1 MTTFNNGGVPGS
13 HTPIEKGPGAYDSKA
28 LKTHINALY
37 FRTAGAFA
45 QTLHAASNAIYLI
58 SAYAYSI
65 RAIGCFCLKI
75 LMSFNTSL
83 WPALA
88 ALSNSFPLL
97 TTSLQGVIQS

>member
-1 MTTFNNGGVPGS
+1 MTTHINGGVPGH

-65 RAIGCFCLKI
+65 RARGCFFLKN
-75 LMSFNTSL
+75 LMSFNTSI

>member
-1 MTTFNNGGVPGS
+1 MTTHINGGVPGH

-37 FRTAGAFA
+37 FRTVGAFA
-45 QTLHAASNAIYLI
+45 QALYTTSNTMYLI
-58 SAYAYSI
+58 AAYAYSI
-65 RAIGCFCLKI
+65 RARGCFFLKN
-75 LMSFNTSL
+75 LMSFNTSI

-97 TTSLQGVIQS
+97 TTSLQGVLQS

>member
-45 QTLHAASNAIYLI
+45 QALHTTSNTMYLI
-58 SAYAYSI
+58 AAYAYYI
-65 RAIGCFCLKI
+65 WARGCFYLKH
-75 LMSFNTSL
+75 LMSFYTSL

>member
-1 MTTFNNGGVPGS
+1 MTTHINGGVPGH

-45 QTLHAASNAIYLI
+45 QALHTTSNTMYLI
-58 SAYAYSI
+58 AAYAYYI
-65 RAIGCFCLKI
+65 WARGCFYLKH
-75 LMSFNTSL
+75 LMSFYTSL